1 MPQSSNFSIS
11 QKPQTK
17 KGDPIGP
24 PVMLDFPKR
33 WDLSSVP
40 VSGCVRNDMRMV
52 PVRNAIKVGRG
63 VRDKAWDAVE
73 VRRRMR
79 NRIEMVSVWNVI
91 NVG

>member
-1 MPQSSNFSIS
+1 M
-11 QKPQTK
+11 
-17 KGDPIGP
+17 
-24 PVMLDFPKR
+24 MLGFPKS

-40 VSGCVRNDMRMV
+40 VSGCVWNDVGMV
-52 PVRNAIKVGRG
+52 PVRNAIKVCRG

-79 NRIEMVSVWNVI
+79 NCVDMVSVWNVI